1 MARRKKT
8 DPFSA
13 RLPHRNSL
21 PFPEADRREAEEKKY
36 SSLSKVARSAL
47 KLVKFEMPRLENGR
61 SREGIWNLAK
71 QKAGYPEL
79 NPAIGTEKTAA
90 IELCKE

>member
-1 MARRKKT
+1 M
-8 DPFSA
+8 
-13 RLPHRNSL
+13 
-21 PFPEADRREAEEKKY
+21 
-36 SSLSKVARSAL
+36 
-47 KLVKFEMPRLENGR
+47 KLVKFEMTRLENGR

-90 IELCKE
+90 IQLCKE

>member
-1 MARRKKT
+1 MVYPFPRPTEGRPRKK
-8 DPFSA
+8 
-13 RLPHRNSL
+13 
-21 PFPEADRREAEEKKY
+21 KK
-36 SSLSKVARSAL
+36 SSLSEGAKTAL

-71 QKAGYPEL
+71 KKAGYPEL

-90 IELCKE
+90 IQLCKE

>member
-13 RLPHRNSL
+13 RLPHQNSL
-21 PFPEADRREAEEKKY
+21 PFPEADRREAEEKENL
-36 SSLSKVARSAL
+36 SLSKVAKGAL

-71 QKAGYPEL
+71 
-79 NPAIGTEKTAA
+79 
-90 IELCKE
+90 